1 MALPG
6 STDTLCTV
14 ASFKV
19 PAKIVYDVATKV
31 LDTEV
36 FPRHNI
42 ADLNSDITFI
52 VLLSQEEPWRWKEIN
67 TNTYS
72 EPRLGDPDDL
82 PTEKFD

>member
-1 MALPG
+1 MLLPFVFYKVLKSCFLLFVALPG

-52 VLLSQEEPWRWKEIN
+52 VLLSQEEP
-67 TNTYS
+67 
-72 EPRLGDPDDL
+72 
-82 PTEKFD
+82 